1 MIIYLD
7 KPDEGEIAFKRFIF
21 PDGQA
26 HCEFDPATLAKAA
39 RSGEIALIGAIKSGN
54 DVLNIALALDA
65 VRSAFSQPYPAI
77 TLNISYLLGARMDRR
92 IADGQPATLA
102 VITQLLNAC
111 TAGLTAVRVLDP
123 HSPIT
128 LASLT
133 GSVALHPD
141 ALVAMALA
149 HVEHEDGRA
158 PVVGI
163 PDAGAIARTHG
174 ILARLRAPHDIARC
188 RKKRDSQT
196 GKLSGFQL
204 DEGDVAGRS
213 VVIVDDI
220 CDGGGTFAGIAAVL
234 RAQGAT
240 RVMLCV
246 THGIFSKGIE
256 IVGIDEIFC
265 TDSYGV
271 PEAAGYEIAT
281 IDAEDPELLV
291 YQKSGK
297 LRLVIMTQFV
307 AKLLHN

>member
-7 KPDEGEIAFKRFIF
+7 KPGEGELAFKRFTF

-26 HCEFDPATLAKAA
+26 HCEFDPATLTKAA
-39 RSGEIALIGAIKSGN
+39 RNGEIALIGAIKSGN

-65 VRSAFSQPYPAI
+65 VRSAFSPPYPAI

-123 HSPIT
+123 HSPVT
-128 LASLT
+128 LASLK

-141 ALVAMALA
+141 ALVALALA
-149 HVEHEDGRA
+149 HVERCDGRA

-163 PDAGAIARTHG
+163 PDAGAIARTKG
-174 ILARLRAPHDIARC
+174 ILARLHAPHDIARC
-188 RKKRDSQT
+188 SKKRDSQT

-204 DEGDVAGRS
+204 DEGDVTGRS

-234 RAQGAT
+234 RAQGAA

-256 IVGIDEIFC
+256 IAGIDGIFC
-265 TDSYGV
+265 TDSCGL
-271 PEAAGYEIAT
+271 PNSAGYEISA
-281 IDAEDPELLV
+281 DHDEASLLL
-291 YQKSGK
+291 YKKSGK
-297 LRLVIMTQFV
+297 LGLTVMTQFV
-307 AKLLHN
+307 EKILHA